1 MTRILF
7 LGDSAATGF
16 GTVTSD
22 LGTELLKL
30 GEDVRF
36 WSQNEEPGGP
46 QYEPFVGRTA
56 ISGHPDGWVAAARS
70 GVNIAERLE
79 GMFLGRLFDDGW
91 TPEAAIILGDVGSL
105 KMSPVL
111 GFIPAGFPVFHYVPV
126 EGVELPPRWAALWAV
141 LRPVAM
147 CQFGADEIA
156 KVTGSRPPVV
166 YHGVSE
172 DFRPV
177 AADDAIVYPAPKLG
191 MPMNVLRTKADCKR
205 FLGLDPKRT
214 VILRTDRLMPRKN
227 YASLLR
233 AVAPVLAKHPEA
245 DLLLHC
251 LPLDEGGDLRDEI
264 SKYGQLGN
272 QILLSNFA
280 GRADRK
286 VMRALY
292 NAADVYVSVSA
303 EGFGL
308 TIAEAL
314 ACGIPAV
321 AMDYSS
327 VPEVVGPGG
336 VLVPPAGLIDNVY
349 SHFWAIVDEPKFAAA
364 LEPLVADHFLR
375 RRLGSAG
382 LAHVR
387 EHFRWATAAVQMRD
401 LISAAVPQALEVAV

>member
-7 LGDSAATGF
+7 MGDTAATGF
-16 GTVTSD
+16 GTVTAD
-22 LGTELLKL
+22 LGTELLRL

-36 WSQNEEPGGP
+36 WSENEEPGGP
-46 QYEPFVGRTA
+46 QFEPFKGRTA
-56 ISGHPDGWVAAARS
+56 VSGHPDGWVAAARS
-70 GVNIAERLE
+70 GVNIAERIE
-79 GMFLGRLFDDGW
+79 GMFVGKLFTDGW
-91 TPEAAIILGDVGSL
+91 TPDAAIILGDVGSL
-105 KMSPVL
+105 KSSPIL
-111 GFIPAGFPVFHYVPV
+111 GFIPQGFPVFHYVPI
-126 EGVELPPRWAALWAV
+126 EGIGLPPRWGALWSV

-147 CQFGADEIA
+147 SEFGADEIA
-156 KVTGSRPPVV
+156 KVTGTRPPVV

-177 AADDAIVYPAPKLG
+177 APDDALVFPSPKLG
-191 MPMNVLRTKADCKR
+191 QPMAVLRTKADCKR

-227 YASLLR
+227 YPSLFR
-233 AVAPVLAKHPEA
+233 ACAPVLAKHPEA

-264 SKYGQLGN
+264 SKYGRLGEH
-272 QILLSNFA
+272 ILLSNFA

-292 NAADVYVSVSA
+292 NAADVYVSASA

-308 TIAEAL
+308 TIAEAI
-314 ACGIPAV
+314 ACGVPAV

-327 VPEVVGPGG
+327 VPEVLGPAGR
-336 VLVPPAGLIDNVY
+336 LVPVAGLIDNIY
-349 SHFWAIVDEPKFAAA
+349 SHFWAIVDEPKFAEA

-375 RRLGSAG
+375 RRLGSQG
-382 LAHVR
+382 PAHVR
-387 EHFRWATAAVQMRD
+387 EHFRWDTAARQFSD
-401 LISAAVPQALEVAV
+401 LISAAVPQPLEVAV